1 MGLDNFKT
9 SGPRKTSQSE
19 SSDNINTN
27 AIHVI
32 ENINPTS
39 VDIPDMVRH
48 HTAEYIEEPSSDDEN
63 ESFTCICRDCN
74 KVATSYEGM
83 VKADLLKHKDSDWY
97 TDFLDIALDE
107 APNPYSE
114 EQSSSGTDSQTDTDE
129 NTEGGLS
136 AFMT

>member
-9 SGPRKTSQSE
+9 EGPRKTSKSK
-19 SSDNINTN
+19 SSRNTNSN

-32 ENINPTS
+32 ENINPTD

-48 HTAEYIEEPSSDDEN
+48 HTAEYMEEPSSEAESEN
-63 ESFTCICRDCN
+63 FICICRDCN
-74 KVATSYEGM
+74 RVATSYEGM
-83 VKADLLKHKDSDWY
+83 VKADLLKHKDTEWY
-97 TDFLDIALDE
+97 RDFLDVALDE

-114 EQSSSGTDSQTDTDE
+114 DESSSSTDSQTDTDE
-129 NTEGGLS
+129 NSESGLS